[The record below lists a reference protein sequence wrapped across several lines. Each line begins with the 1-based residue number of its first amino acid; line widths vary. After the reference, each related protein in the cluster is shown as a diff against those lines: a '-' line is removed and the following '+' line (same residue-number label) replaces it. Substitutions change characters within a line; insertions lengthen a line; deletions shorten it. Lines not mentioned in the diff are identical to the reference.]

1 MQKRKKSGKRK
12 ASPSDLGTPELWQRR
27 EVRVEPLGPQ
37 LGGSVRG
44 RVVDGCELDR
54 LLGAKSISTEQHEA
68 GIRAERDFSRAGGG
82 SNALAALVGGG
93 PNQKGM
99 PGARFLFAVRKISE
113 ATAHVMYE
121 TGREPT
127 RLLVSVVTDTNR
139 IKTPRQLDALRLAL
153 DALCDFYRGRLRV
166 PPTSLRR

>member
-1 MQKRKKSGKRK
+1 MPNQKKSGKPK
-12 ASPSDLGTPELWQRR
+12 PSPSDLGTPELWRQR
-27 EVRVEPLGPQ
+27 EIRVEPIGPQ
-37 LGGSVRG
+37 LGGAVRG

-68 GIRAERDFSRAGGG
+68 GIRAERDFSRAAGG

-93 PNQKGM
+93 PTQKGM

-113 ATAHVMYE
+113 ATAHVIHE

-127 RLLVSVVTDTNR
+127 RILVSVVTDTSR
-139 IKTPRQLDALRLAL
+139 IQTPRQLAALRLAL
-153 DALCDFYRGRLRV
+153 DALCDFYRGQFRP

>member
-1 MQKRKKSGKRK
+1 MPKHKKNGETR
-12 ASPSDLGTPELWQRR
+12 ASPSDLGTPELGRR
-27 EVRVEPLGPQ
+27 HMIRVEPLGPQ
-37 LGGSVRG
+37 LGGGVRG

-54 LLGAKSISTEQHEA
+54 LLMASSISNEQHQA

-82 SNALAALVGGG
+82 SNALSALVGGG
-93 PNQKGM
+93 PTQKGM

-127 RLLVSVVTDTNR
+127 RLLVSVVTDTSR
-139 IKTPRQLDALRLAL
+139 IKTPRQLAALRLAL
-153 DALCDFYRGRLRV
+153 DALCDFYRGRIRP
-166 PPTSLRR
+166 PPTSLRL

>member
-1 MQKRKKSGKRK
+1 MQKHAKAGKTK
-12 ASPSDLGTPELWQRR
+12 TPPSDLGTPELWRQR
-27 EVRVEPLGPQ
+27 EIRVEPIGPQ
-37 LGGSVRG
+37 LGGAVRG

-68 GIRAERDFSRAGGG
+68 GIRAERDFSRAAGG

-93 PNQKGM
+93 PTQKGM

-113 ATAHVMYE
+113 ATAHVIHE

-127 RLLVSVVTDTNR
+127 RILVSVVTDTSR
-139 IKTPRQLDALRLAL
+139 IQTPRQLAALRLAL
-153 DALCDFYRGRLRV
+153 DALCDFYRGQFRP

>member
-1 MQKRKKSGKRK
+1 MQKHAKAGKTK
-12 ASPSDLGTPELWQRR
+12 TPPSDLGTPELWRRR
-27 EVRVEPLGPQ
+27 EIRVEPLGPQ
-37 LGGSVRG
+37 LGGGVRG

-54 LLGAKSISTEQHEA
+54 LLGASSISNEQHEA

-82 SNALAALVGGG
+82 SNALAALIGGG
-93 PNQKGM
+93 PSKRGM

-121 TGREPT
+121 VGRERT
-127 RLLVSVVTDTNR
+127 RLLVSVVTDTSR
-139 IKTPRQLDALRLAL
+139 IKSPRQLAALRLAL
-153 DALCDFYRGRLRV
+153 DALCDFYRGRLRP

>member
-1 MQKRKKSGKRK
+1 MPKRERTGKRR
-12 ASPSDLGTPELWQRR
+12 ACPSDLGTPELWRRR

-37 LGGSVRG
+37 LGGGVRG

-54 LLGAKSISTEQHEA
+54 LLMASSISNEQHEA
-68 GIRAERDFSRAGGG
+68 GIRAERDFSRASGG
-82 SNALAALVGGG
+82 SNALAALIGGG
-93 PNQKGM
+93 VSQRGV

-127 RLLVSVVTDTNR
+127 RLLVSVVTDTSR

-153 DALCDFYRGRLRV
+153 DALCDHYRGRIRP
-166 PPTSLRR
+166 PPTSLRL